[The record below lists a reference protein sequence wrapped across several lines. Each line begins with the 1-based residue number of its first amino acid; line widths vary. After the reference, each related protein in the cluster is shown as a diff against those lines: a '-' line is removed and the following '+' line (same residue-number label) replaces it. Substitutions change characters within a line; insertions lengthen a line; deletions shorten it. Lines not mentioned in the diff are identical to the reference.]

1 MDTLLSLVA
10 IVITGNQ
17 IFLLEAFN
25 NQFRDVSGE
34 RELITMLVEE
44 LSAIDAKMD
53 IQ

>member
-10 IVITGNQ
+10 LVVTGTQ
-17 IFLLEAFN
+17 IFKLEVLN
-25 NQFRDVSGE
+25 REFRDVSGE